1 MSDRPRLLVIE
12 DGHEYAEFARL
23 FLGDAYEISAAHS
36 AEGALALLEAHGAD
50 VLLVDLRFDRAAP
63 EGLVGDLDETA
74 RRLFGGDR
82 ARALRHLQD
91 QQGALVL
98 GVLRSKGHT
107 QRAVFVHD
115 FPPRRLENLRK
126 LYGDVDAVASFDA
139 AAIRAA
145 LSRAPTTGAKR

>member
-1 MSDRPRLLVIE
+1 MSAKPKLLVIE

-23 FLGDAYEISAAHS
+23 FLSDAYEIHAAHS
-36 AEGALALLEAHGAD
+36 ADGALALLESHGAD

-63 EGLVGDLDETA
+63 EGLVGDVDETA

-98 GVLRSKGHT
+98 GALRTRGFQ

-126 LYGDVDAVASFDA
+126 LYGDVDAVPSFNA
-139 AAIRAA
+139 AAIRIALRPRAA
-145 LSRAPTTGAKR
+145 SSAS

>member
-1 MSDRPRLLVIE
+1 VTEKRRLLVIE

-23 FLGDAYEISAAHS
+23 FLGDVYEIEAAHS
-36 AEGALALLEAHGAD
+36 ADSALALLDAHGAD
-50 VLLVDLRFDRAAP
+50 VLLVDLRFDRVAP
-63 EGLVGDLDETA
+63 EGLVGDVDETA

-98 GVLRSKGHT
+98 GALRAKGHR

-115 FPPRRLENLRK
+115 FPSRRLENLRT

-145 LSRAPTTGAKR
+145 LSRSQRAAP